1 MLKFVNKEVLVEA
14 DTANRFYWV
23 DLTNKII
30 LITEQVDTGT
40 AAKDIIKSNNLPSNK
55 GCKNF
60 FHLFPRNM
68 YLT

>member
-1 MLKFVNKEVLVEA
+1 MLKFVNKEVLMEA

-55 GCKNF
+55 GCKNC
-60 FHLFPRNM
+60 FHLFPSNM